1 MSVLREK
8 LKEIQLKIG
17 NVGVK
22 KLFLEAKRRKVPGI
36 TLDAVKLYLATDES
50 KQLFRPLPES
60 KGKTAAEAQQFR
72 VQMDL
77 IDMKYSPSRIKG
89 KGPQYKYALVLIDVM
104 SRFIWTAPLINKE
117 PATVEPVLRQI
128 INSMENQSLSV
139 LTRAQ
144 SLQVLSRR
152 CYKKRESYIEPRKIR
167 MI

>member
-1 MSVLREK
+1 MYVLMEK
-8 LKEIQLKIG
+8 LKEIQLKIR

-60 KGKTAAEAQQFR
+60 KGKTTAEAQQFR

-128 INSMENQSLSV
+128 INSMESQSLSV

-144 SLQVLSRR
+144 SLQVLSTR

>member
-1 MSVLREK
+1 MYVLMEK
-8 LKEIQLKIG
+8 LKEIQLKIR

-89 KGPQYKYALVLIDVM
+89 KGLQYKYALVLIDVM

-128 INSMENQSLSV
+128 INSMEKSSIYQF
-139 LTRAQ
+139 
-144 SLQVLSRR
+144 
-152 CYKKRESYIEPRKIR
+152 
-167 MI
+167 